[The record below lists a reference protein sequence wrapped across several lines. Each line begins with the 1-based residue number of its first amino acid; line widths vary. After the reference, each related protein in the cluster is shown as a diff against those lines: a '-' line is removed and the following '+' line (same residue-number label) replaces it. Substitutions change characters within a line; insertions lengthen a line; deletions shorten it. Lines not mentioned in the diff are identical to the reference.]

1 MTRFTPV
8 SPMARR
14 TVLLGA
20 AAAAT
25 VLAGCAKAADPLAIQ
40 VYKTPVCACC
50 GKWIDAL
57 ASAGL
62 KPRVSV
68 LNDLTSVR
76 ATYGV
81 PDALSSCHTA
91 RIGGYT
97 LEGHIPPA
105 DILRLLKER
114 PKALGLVL
122 PGMPIGSPGMEIA
135 GAPSEPYAT
144 LLLLDAKGSTR
155 VFARHG

>member
-1 MTRFTPV
+1 MIRSTPA
-8 SPMARR
+8 SHMARR
-14 TVLLGA
+14 TVLIGA
-20 AAAAT
+20 AAT
-25 VLAGCAKAADPLAIQ
+25 TTLLAGCAQAANPQAIQ

-62 KPRVSV
+62 EPRVSV
-68 LNDLTSVR
+68 LDDLTRVR
-76 ATYGV
+76 ATFGV

-97 LEGHIPPA
+97 IEGHVPPA
-105 DILRLLKER
+105 DILRLLNER

-122 PGMPIGSPGMEIA
+122 PGMPVGSPGMEMA
-135 GAPSEPYAT
+135 GVPAQPYAT
-144 LLLLDAKGSTR
+144 LLLLDAKGATR